1 MEETAQIESTPGAV
15 QHGPAENEKQGMQF
29 PKIQMPALKIPT
41 FNKKMLFILALIF
54 ILGFAIRGHQ
64 LQYELFFEFDTYWH
78 ARMTSYAIKGELIPV
93 FAPENIGK
101 GSIIDLTY
109 CKAGGDECA
118 PKDPLAYYQIGG
130 ARIPSDPMGFW
141 FINAAIY
148 KIFTFGG
155 AYNKEVWIQFVKV
168 LPAIY
173 GALTALAMFFLFRR
187 IYRSNK
193 AGYLAGFFT
202 AASSAFVYRTM
213 AGWYEGSSMVFLF
226 MVLGFFLFAR
236 ATGTLELKRRNL
248 LNAVA
253 AGVVL
258 SISPWIG
265 GWFLIIPY
273 LLIAYGI
280 YNLIILWLRGIE
292 AQEIRV
298 FAVALFII
306 ANAAGLLL
314 VISSRMGG
322 WLLGLSYSLIAG
334 WLFIVIYLLFK
345 YGIYNLIA
353 KLRPGGIEAQ
363 KMKAFAVLFVVM
375 FAVFAGLMTLH
386 IGIGWT
392 SGAASYLYKF
402 FPNLAPASGGTGAI
416 TGGDVLAAT
425 VGEQNTGWQ
434 FFGTKFSALIIFP
447 IIALILI
454 PIRILRKRN
463 DVMSLLLF
471 FWILAT
477 FIMAWNRL
485 QLTFAFGLAVAAAA
499 AFVCF
504 DLLELFETR
513 AKEENWIIAGLIAGA
528 VAGLAVWGVAGLL
541 AAIAA
546 CYAAWLVV
554 LGIWLYFSEKKS
566 GFENALVAGIVIGV
580 VAGVIAGIVMAL
592 FGIIMKDIIVGLLVA
607 GIIGFAA
614 GAAWFYL
621 SEKHPKVEKA
631 VAMGFVGFVLITAVG
646 SGIFF
651 ISDHFPP
658 IELAQGWKTALKWV
672 SINTEKDA
680 KFYNWW
686 DEGHWVTFLG
696 ERGATTDN
704 RNYDFAGD
712 RDFALFIVE
721 EDENKMYDLV
731 KSYGSD
737 YVILDEDL
745 LMKQRSLGMYAY
757 VTTNGND
764 ERIAKFFGV
773 AFGCSIL
780 QLTQEVECGPNK
792 IPLAQYQS
800 LPTTWVSTPNQVQDR
815 MPLFIYRDNDFTRLY
830 IVNSATN
837 SSLLARLWFKAPGIE
852 HFEEIYYAKG
862 IKIIRVK

>member
-1 MEETAQIESTPGAV
+1 MEETAQIEGTPDAM
-15 QHGPAENEKQGMQF
+15 QHGPEGNEKSGMQI
-29 PKIQMPALKIPT
+29 PKIHMPAFKIPK

-101 GSIIDLTY
+101 SSIIDMKY
-109 CKAGGDECA
+109 CETGADSCSYP

-148 KIFTFGG
+148 KIFTFGS

-236 ATGTLELKRRNL
+236 ATGTLELKRKNL

-253 AGVVL
+253 AGIVL

-280 YNLIILWLRGIE
+280 YNLIIMWLRGIE
-292 AQEIRV
+292 AQEIKT
-298 FAVALFII
+298 FAVLLFAI
-306 ANAAGLLL
+306 ANAAGILFI
-314 VISSRMGG
+314 ISSWMGDWLRIISYFLIMG
-322 WLLGLSYSLIAG
+322 WF
-334 WLFIVIYLLFK
+334 FIIIYLLFK
-345 YGIYNLIA
+345 YGIYNLIT
-353 KLRPGGIEAQ
+353 KLRVRGIEAQ
-363 KMKAFAVLFVVM
+363 KIKAFAVLFVVM
-375 FAVFAGLMTLH
+375 FAIFAGLMTLH

-392 SGAASYLYKF
+392 SGAFSYLYKF
-402 FPNLAPASGGTGAI
+402 FPNLAPVSGGTGEI

-425 VGEQNTGWQ
+425 VGEQNTGYQ

-447 IIALILI
+447 ILALILI
-454 PIRILRKRN
+454 PIRIFRKRN

-504 DLLELFETR
+504 DLLEFFEKRKT
-513 AKEENWIIAGLIAGA
+513 AEKVA
-528 VAGLAVWGVAGLL
+528 VAA
-541 AAIAA
+541 
-546 CYAAWLVV
+546 
-554 LGIWLYFSEKKS
+554 
-566 GFENALVAGIVIGV
+566 
-580 VAGVIAGIVMAL
+580 
-592 FGIIMKDIIVGLLVA
+592 
-607 GIIGFAA
+607 
-614 GAAWFYL
+614 
-621 SEKHPKVEKA
+621 
-631 VAMGFVGFVLITAVG
+631 FVGFMLITAVG
-646 SGIFF
+646 SSIFF

-658 IELAQGWKTALKWV
+658 IELAQGWKTALKWA

-696 ERGATTDN
+696 ERGASTDN

-721 EDENKMYDLV
+721 EDENKMHDLV
-731 KSYGSD
+731 KSYGAD

-780 QLTQEVECGPNK
+780 QLTQEIECGPNK

-800 LPTTWVSTPNQVQDR
+800 LPTAWTDIPNQVQDR

-837 SSLLARLWFKAPGIE
+837 SSLLARLWFRAPDIT

>member
-1 MEETAQIESTPGAV
+1 
-15 QHGPAENEKQGMQF
+15 
-29 PKIQMPALKIPT
+29 
-41 FNKKMLFILALIF
+41 MLFILALIF
-54 ILGFAIRGHQ
+54 ILAFAIRGHQ

-78 ARMTSYAIKGELIPV
+78 ARMTSYAITGELIPV

-109 CKAGGDECA
+109 CKAGGTECA
-118 PKDPLAYYQIGG
+118 PKDPLAYYQLGG

-168 LPAIY
+168 LPAVY

-236 ATGTLELKRRNL
+236 ATGTLELKKKNL

-253 AGVVL
+253 AGIVL

-280 YNLIILWLRGIE
+280 FNLLIMWLRGIE
-292 AQEIRV
+292 
-298 FAVALFII
+298 
-306 ANAAGLLL
+306 
-314 VISSRMGG
+314 M
-322 WLLGLSYSLIAG
+322 
-334 WLFIVIYLLFK
+334 
-345 YGIYNLIA
+345 
-353 KLRPGGIEAQ
+353 Q
-363 KMKAFAVLFVVM
+363 KIKAFAVLFVVM
-375 FAVFAGLMTLH
+375 FAVFAVLMTLH
-386 IGIGWT
+386 IGTGWT

-402 FPNLAPASGGTGAI
+402 FPNLAPASGGTGGI

-454 PIRILRKRN
+454 PIRIFRKRN

-504 DLLELFETR
+504 DLLELFEKRTK
-513 AKEENWIIAGLIAGA
+513 AEKVA
-528 VAGLAVWGVAGLL
+528 VAA
-541 AAIAA
+541 
-546 CYAAWLVV
+546 
-554 LGIWLYFSEKKS
+554 
-566 GFENALVAGIVIGV
+566 
-580 VAGVIAGIVMAL
+580 
-592 FGIIMKDIIVGLLVA
+592 
-607 GIIGFAA
+607 
-614 GAAWFYL
+614 
-621 SEKHPKVEKA
+621 
-631 VAMGFVGFVLITAVG
+631 FVGFMLITAVG
-646 SGIFF
+646 SSIFF

-721 EDENKMYDLV
+721 EDENKMYELV

-773 AFGCSIL
+773 AFGCSVL
-780 QLTQEVECGPNK
+780 QLTQEIECGPNK

-800 LPTTWVSTPNQVQDR
+800 LPTTWTSTPNQVQDR
-815 MPLFIYRDNDFTRLY
+815 TPLFIYRDNDFTRLY
-830 IVNSATN
+830 IVNPATN
-837 SSLLARLWFKAPGIE
+837 SSLLARLWFKAPDITR
-852 HFEEIYYAKG
+852 FEEIYSAKG

>member
-1 MEETAQIESTPGAV
+1 LKGFWLEETAQTEGTPVAV
-15 QHGPAENEKQGMQF
+15 QNVPEENRKSGMRI
-29 PKIQMPALKIPT
+29 PKVQMPAFKIPK
-41 FNKKMLFILALIF
+41 FDKRMLFTLALIF

-109 CKAGGDECA
+109 CKAGSTECA

-148 KIFTFGG
+148 KIFTVGS

-236 ATGTLELKRRNL
+236 ATGTLELKRKNL

-253 AGVVL
+253 AGIVL

-280 YNLIILWLRGIE
+280 FNLLIMWLRGIE
-292 AQEIRV
+292 IQRI
-298 FAVALFII
+298 
-306 ANAAGLLL
+306 
-314 VISSRMGG
+314 
-322 WLLGLSYSLIAG
+322 
-334 WLFIVIYLLFK
+334 
-345 YGIYNLIA
+345 
-353 KLRPGGIEAQ
+353 
-363 KMKAFAVLFVVM
+363 KAFAVLFVVM

-392 SGAASYLYKF
+392 SGAFSYLYKV
-402 FPNLAPASGGTGAI
+402 FPSLAPVSGGTGEI

-425 VGEQNTGWQ
+425 VGEQNTGYQ

-454 PIRILRKRN
+454 PIRIFRKRN

-504 DLLELFETR
+504 DLLEFFEKRTK
-513 AKEENWIIAGLIAGA
+513 AEKFA
-528 VAGLAVWGVAGLL
+528 VAAFAG
-541 AAIAA
+541 
-546 CYAAWLVV
+546 
-554 LGIWLYFSEKKS
+554 F
-566 GFENALVAGIVIGV
+566 
-580 VAGVIAGIVMAL
+580 M
-592 FGIIMKDIIVGLLVA
+592 
-607 GIIGFAA
+607 
-614 GAAWFYL
+614 
-621 SEKHPKVEKA
+621 
-631 VAMGFVGFVLITAVG
+631 LITAVG
-646 SGIFF
+646 SSIFF

-658 IELAQGWKTALKWV
+658 IELAQGWKTALKWA
-672 SINTEKDA
+672 STNTEKDA

-686 DEGHWVTFLG
+686 DEGHWVTFLA
-696 ERGATTDN
+696 ERGASTDN

-721 EDENKMYDLV
+721 EDENKMHELV
-731 KSYGSD
+731 KSYGAD

-780 QLTQEVECGPNK
+780 QLTQEIECGPNK

-800 LPTTWVSTPNQVQDR
+800 LPTTWTSIPNQVQDR

-837 SSLLARLWFKAPGIE
+837 SSLLARLWFKAPDIT